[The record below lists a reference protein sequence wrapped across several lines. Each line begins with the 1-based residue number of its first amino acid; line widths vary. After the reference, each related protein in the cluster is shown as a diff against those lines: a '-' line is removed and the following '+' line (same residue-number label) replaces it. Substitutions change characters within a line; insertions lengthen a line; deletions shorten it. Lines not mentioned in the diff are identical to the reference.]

1 MTSKE
6 HYLHQVLTILKIPKL
21 SLKDVE
27 NVQSAEDALK
37 ELYLFDAYSVKEISA
52 QIEEKFPRLE
62 NNILSFLENNNLIE
76 KIRFGGV
83 DYYRLSNSYY
93 SNKKLEIQKIV
104 CAL

>member
-1 MTSKE
+1 MTSKD
-6 HYLHQVLTILKIPKL
+6 HYLHRILTLLKTPKMSLIDVEKL
-21 SLKDVE
+21 SV
-27 NVQSAEDALK
+27 EDALK